1 MKKIEKI
8 ESKKFELS
16 GAYYVVE
23 RVGQLD
29 PKDGNDVVAQ
39 VTIFLPATGGSI
51 NPELRFGCRVQI
63 LEEKL
68 DSHWGYVSSSSFR
81 TRTDKIN
88 GERWSAVFERAAEI
102 AEKEIMKLEDALRV
116 RAQALLDAEE

>member
-29 PKDGNDVVAQ
+29 PKDGNDVVVRVA
-39 VTIFLPATGGSI
+39 ISLPATGGRI

-63 LEEKL
+63 LGEKL
-68 DSHWGYVSSSSFR
+68 GGEWGYPKSSSYR
-81 TRTDKIN
+81 TRIDKVN
-88 GERWSAVFERAAEI
+88 GERWSAVFEKAAEF
-102 AEKEIMKLEDALRV
+102 AEEEIMKLEDALRV
-116 RAQALLDAEE
+116 RAQALRDAEE